1 MLKKL
6 KKAPLIHTLVQIEDG
21 WSNYLKALKPDKKL
35 SVRVQRL
42 AEERAS
48 ICQTCPELV
57 KSGFFTA
64 FNQVVG
70 LNSDGSDKVQKI
82 VKKSSEKQND
92 DWKQGYKC
100 GQCGCAFPANVYAE
114 TKKCPI
120 GKW

>member
-1 MLKKL
+1 M
-6 KKAPLIHTLVQIEDG
+6 IRTLSQIEDG
-21 WSNYLKALKPDKKL
+21 WTNYMKAAKPDGNL
-35 SVRVQRL
+35 SLRVKRL

-48 ICQTCPELV
+48 ICQSCPELV

-64 FNQVVG
+64 INQVVG
-70 LNSDGSDKVQKI
+70 LNSDGSEKI
-82 VKKSSEKQND
+82 NKIIKKSQEKRGD
-92 DWKQGYKC
+92 DWKQSYKC